1 MGEHAAGEEGH
12 CGAEPM
18 ELAAAPIP
26 AFLSGVGEVP
36 VSECG
41 GTDCAAPTLLHSA
54 PASGAVAG
62 LAAAARPSPA
72 FWSRAREAPES
83 DDAVADLE
91 TPAYWPPVLLHH
103 VGEAEVSG
111 LASSPHFSVAPDK
124 VFVTTG
130 AVGGEAA
137 GVEHLGVDPGSE
149 RARHLARGA

>member
-1 MGEHAAGEEGH
+1 
-12 CGAEPM
+12 M

-26 AFLSGVGEVP
+26 AFLSGLGEAP

-41 GTDCAAPTLLHSA
+41 GTDCAAPTELRSA

-62 LAAAARPSPA
+62 LAAAACPSPA
-72 FWSRAREAPES
+72 FRSRAGKALES
-83 DDAVADLE
+83 DEAVADLE
-91 TPAYWPPVLLHH
+91 NPACLPPVLLHH

-111 LASSPHFSVAPDK
+111 LASSPHFSAPDK

-137 GVEHLGVDPGSE
+137 GVEHLDVDPGSE
-149 RARHLARGA
+149 RARHLARRA